1 MTLRKLAIMAG
12 AGVFMAIPAFA
23 SADFS
28 FDFNTVISGDTPG
41 GSAPWANLSGTQN
54 GDDVDF
60 VLTFNASADPD
71 TASEFLGA
79 LDLAYDGDLSGST
92 MVESEAGI
100 VGYSVGDHTNASL
113 DFSAIVDFN
122 NPNNGDRVMRG
133 DSVSFTLTDVDA
145 DLFTNFLLHIQGTGV
160 DGEGSSKVS
169 VPEPASMAAL
179 GMGALGLLARR
190 RRNKK

>member
-28 FDFNTVISGDTPG
+28 FDFNTVVTGATPG
-41 GSAPWANLSGTQN
+41 GPAPWANLTGTQN
-54 GDDVDF
+54 GSDVDF
-60 VLTFNASADPD
+60 VLTFNDYVGDFSE
-71 TASEFLGA
+71 TEFLNA
-79 LDLAYDGDLSGST
+79 MDFSYDGDLTGST

-100 VGYSVGDHTNASL
+100 VGYTIGEHTNASINF
-113 DFSAIVDFN
+113 DAIIDFN
-122 NPNNGDRVMRG
+122 NPNNGNRINPG

-145 DLFTNFLLHIQGTGV
+145 DLFTNFMLHINGI
-160 DGEGSSKVS
+160 GEDSGKVS